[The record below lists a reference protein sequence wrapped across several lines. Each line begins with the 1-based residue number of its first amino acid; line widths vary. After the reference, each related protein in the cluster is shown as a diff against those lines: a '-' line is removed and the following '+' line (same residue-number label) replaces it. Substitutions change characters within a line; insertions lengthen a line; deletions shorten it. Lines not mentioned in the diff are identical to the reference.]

1 MLFLIPHVVGEKGN
15 RTSVAYKD
23 QERGKKG
30 KKACEALGF
39 LFCLYVL
46 FETSESYSFEQ
57 ILLLCMDCH
66 FVRTKIQGGWVIPLG
81 GNDPL
86 AIVLFS

>member
-1 MLFLIPHVVGEKGN
+1 MWWGKNGN

-39 LFCLYVL
+39 LFLLVCDFLKHL
-46 FETSESYSFEQ
+46 IR
-57 ILLLCMDCH
+57 ILLSKFCYYAWTVMLYGQ
-66 FVRTKIQGGWVIPLG
+66 KSKGAG
-81 GNDPL
+81 
-86 AIVLFS
+86 

>member
-1 MLFLIPHVVGEKGN
+1 MWYGKKGK

-46 FETSESYSFEQ
+46 FEPFESNSFEK
-57 ILLLCMDCH
+57 ILLLSMDCH
-66 FVRTKIQGGWVIPLG
+66 VVRAEIQGGWVIPLG
-81 GNDPL
+81 
-86 AIVLFS
+86 